1 MKKFYVLNFF
11 LCCLFV
17 QQAFSQN
24 RYIDKVFTD
33 EQIVR
38 IDDIEYNTNMT
49 VFPQIFVPG
58 VDVPVPEMLLAD
70 IWMPDPAID
79 TVAERPIVLLP
90 AGLILPRGII
100 SCSGDKKDAQHLYS
114 ASELAK
120 RGYVVMSF
128 NMRTGA
134 NLFAPTS
141 EAFLNSLGS
150 WGNRQAIDSRNAIRF
165 LKKDAAENGNTYG
178 VNVDQ
183 VIHWDMIIGGSGK
196 GQYTNSFDELNTP
209 NYFVLDTLGN
219 FVNIVDTLINGG
231 IYGINPGMDAAGNVS
246 NIPSNT
252 EYFEQYPY
260 DLVIGFMGGAQDTF
274 TVQAGE
280 PPLIIY
286 NNRNFPT
293 ATTEIA
299 PVTVPA
305 TGTFCCNQF
314 TGQVILRQHDA
325 LGNQDVWKG
334 VEFSDPV
341 ANFREPYPADPSRG
355 PVEGLISL
363 AGDPANSSPWIFWD
377 TTTCLAIEAA
387 TMNEGLNARDL
398 DAWRGMTPELGMARM
413 DSIMRYWTPR
423 ACVLFGW
430 DCGDAIVG
438 GTTSTENVSV
448 AANFLNISPNPSSGY
463 FTFESSPE
471 FPMERI
477 QIFNVSGA
485 LLYETRVDN
494 TQFTLNDIGL
504 TGGMYIAKISFED
517 GIATKKIVVER

>member
-24 RYIDKVFTD
+24 RYIDKVFSD

-38 IDDIEYNTNMT
+38 IDDIEYNTNM
-49 VFPQIFVPG
+49 
-58 VDVPVPEMLLAD
+58 
-70 IWMPDPAID
+70 PDPAID
-79 TVAERPIVLLP
+79 TVSERPIVLLP

-100 SCSGDKKDAQHLYS
+100 SCSGDKKDSQHLYS

-120 RGYVVMSF
+120 RGYVVMVF

-134 NLFAPTS
+134 NLFSPTQDG
-141 EAFLNSLGS
+141 FLNSLGS
-150 WGNRQAIDSRNAIRF
+150 WGARQGIDSRNAIRF

-183 VIHWDMIIGGSGK
+183 VIHWDMIIGG
-196 GQYTNSFDELNTP
+196 
-209 NYFVLDTLGN
+209 VLDTLGN
-219 FVNIVDTLINGG
+219 FVNIVDTLVSGG
-231 IYGINPGMDAAGNVS
+231 IFGLNPGVDAAGNVS

-260 DLVIGFMGGAQDTF
+260 DLVIGFMGGSQDTF
-274 TVQAGE
+274 TIQAGE

-293 ATTEIA
+293 ATSELS
-299 PVTVPA
+299 PVIVPA

-314 TGQVILRQHDA
+314 TGQVIQRQHDA
-325 LGNQDVWKG
+325 LGNLDVWKG

-341 ANFREPYPADPSRG
+341 ANFREPYPADPSYG

-438 GTTSTENVSV
+438 GTTTSTEDVSA
-448 AANFLNISPNPSSGY
+448 AANLLNISPNPSSGN

-504 TGGMYIAKISFED
+504 SGGMYFAKIRFED
-517 GIATKKIVVER
+517 GIATKKIVVEK